1 MNERIEDNDFE
12 DGPIVIS
19 YDNVMK
25 EKDFLPITR
34 TLAMDL
40 SESGYMRPGDFL
52 KALTDSDVDALL
64 KIADNEENP
73 RLSEILLISEM
84 LATGEGLEQ
93 SQDADGITLRMN
105 SFCGFLAI
113 EGLSRKGLVKVYH
126 ENISFGEDFGNK
138 IIVEKL

>member
-1 MNERIEDNDFE
+1 MDDFDFE

-40 SESGYMRPGDFL
+40 SESGYIRPGDFL
-52 KALTDSDVDALL
+52 KSLTDSDVDALL

-105 SFCGFLAI
+105 SFCAFLAI

-138 IIVEKL
+138 IVVEKL

>member
-1 MNERIEDNDFE
+1 MDDFDE
-12 DGPIVIS
+12 GPIAIS
-19 YDNVMK
+19 YDKVIK
-25 EKDFLPITR
+25 CKDFLPLTR

-40 SESGYMRPGDFL
+40 SDSGYMRPGDFL
-52 KALTDSDVDALL
+52 KALSDSDVDTLL
-64 KIADNEENP
+64 KIADNEENS
-73 RLSEILLISEM
+73 RLDEVLLISEM

-93 SQDADGITLRMN
+93 SKDAEQVSERMN
-105 SFCGFLAI
+105 AFCAFLAI

>member
-1 MNERIEDNDFE
+1 MDDFNFD

-19 YDNVMK
+19 YDKVMK
-25 EKDFLPITR
+25 YKDFLPITR

-40 SESGYMRPGDFL
+40 SASGYMRSGDFL
-52 KALTDSDVDALL
+52 KSLADSDVDALL
-64 KIADNEENP
+64 KIVEDDESP
-73 RLSEILLISEM
+73 RLDEILLISEM

-93 SQDADGITLRMN
+93 SKDSEQVSKRMN
-105 SFCGFLAI
+105 AFRAFLAI
-113 EGLSRKGLVKVYH
+113 EGLSRKGFVKVYH

>member
-1 MNERIEDNDFE
+1 MNERIEDNEFE
-12 DGPIVIS
+12 GPFYIV
-19 YDNVMK
+19 YDRVMK
-25 EKDFLPITR
+25 EKDFLPLTR

-40 SESGYMRPGDFL
+40 SEAGYMRPGDFL
-52 KALTDSDVDALL
+52 LALSDTDVDTLL
-64 KIADNEENP
+64 KIAEDEENQ
-73 RLSEILLISEM
+73 RFEEIVLISEM

-93 SQDADGITLRMN
+93 SQGYEEVTQRIN
-105 SFCGFLAI
+105 SFCSFLAI

>member
-1 MNERIEDNDFE
+1 MDEFK
-12 DGPIVIS
+12 DGPIAIFYDKVI
-19 YDNVMK
+19 K
-25 EKDFLPITR
+25 CKDFLPLTR

-52 KALTDSDVDALL
+52 RAMADSDVDALL
-64 KIADNEENP
+64 DIADNEGNP
-73 RLSEILLISEM
+73 RLEEILLIAEM

-93 SQDADGITLRMN
+93 SKDAEQVTERIN

-113 EGLSRKGLVKVYH
+113 EGLRRKGLVKVYY
-126 ENISFGEDFGNK
+126 ENISFGEDFGDK

>member
-1 MNERIEDNDFE
+1 MNKRIEDNEFE
-12 DGPIVIS
+12 EVPFNIR

-25 EKDFLPITR
+25 QKDFLPITR

-40 SESGYMRPGDFL
+40 SESSYIRPGDFL
-52 KALTDSDVDALL
+52 KALTDSDVNVLL
-64 KIADNEENP
+64 KIAEDEENP
-73 RLSEILLISEM
+73 RLEEILLISEM

-93 SQDADGITLRMN
+93 SKNADGVRHRMN
-105 SFCGFLAI
+105 AFCAFLAI

-138 IIVEKL
+138 LIVEML

>member
-1 MNERIEDNDFE
+1 MENGDFDE
-12 DGPIVIS
+12 GPIAIS
-19 YDNVMK
+19 YDKVIK
-25 EKDFLPITR
+25 CKDFLPLTR

-40 SESGYMRPGDFL
+40 SASGYMRPGDFL
-52 KALTDSDVDALL
+52 KALADSDVDALL

-73 RLSEILLISEM
+73 RLEEILLMAEM

-93 SQDADGITLRMN
+93 SKDAEQVTERMN
-105 SFCGFLAI
+105 AFCGFLAI

>member
-1 MNERIEDNDFE
+1 MDDFDFE

-19 YDNVMK
+19 YDNVMRA
-25 EKDFLPITR
+25 KDFLPLTR

-52 KALTDSDVDALL
+52 KSLSDADVDALL
-64 KIADNEENP
+64 KVADNDDNP
-73 RLSEILLISEM
+73 RLAEILLISEM

-93 SQDADGITLRMN
+93 SQDAEGVTLRMN
-105 SFCGFLAI
+105 AFCAFLAI

-138 IIVEKL
+138 IVVEKL

>member
-1 MNERIEDNDFE
+1 MNERIEDNEFE

-19 YDNVMK
+19 YDRVIK

-52 KALTDSDVDALL
+52 KTLTDSDVEALL
-64 KIADNEENP
+64 LITENDENP
-73 RLSEILLISEM
+73 RLAEILLISEM

-93 SQDADGITLRMN
+93 SQDADGVKNRMN
-105 SFCGFLAI
+105 SFCAFLAI

-138 IIVEKL
+138 IVVEKL